1 MIAEEKQTAVK
12 EIADK
17 LYDQKPDWITFYR
30 EILGMDG
37 IVRQTFPGRQELA
50 AFEQSP
56 AYQEILRL
64 LTMLRQLPPPPP
76 IGDPNSSKEKEKDDA
91 ELTRVITVRLP
102 QCMHEALRAEAHDH
116 RTSVNALCISK
127 LLQWIDSQNVP
138 TAFRR

>member
-64 LTMLRQLPPPPP
+64 LTMLRQLPPRRPSA
-76 IGDPNSSKEKEKDDA
+76 IQ
-91 ELTRVITVRLP
+91 TVR
-102 QCMHEALRAEAHDH
+102 
-116 RTSVNALCISK
+116 
-127 LLQWIDSQNVP
+127 
-138 TAFRR
+138 RRKRRMTRN

>member
-37 IVRQTFPGRQELA
+37 HRFANIPGPGRSSA

-64 LTMLRQLPPPPP
+64 LTMLRQLPPRRPSA
-76 IGDPNSSKEKEKDDA
+76 IQ
-91 ELTRVITVRLP
+91 TVR
-102 QCMHEALRAEAHDH
+102 
-116 RTSVNALCISK
+116 
-127 LLQWIDSQNVP
+127 
-138 TAFRR
+138 RRREG